1 MKRCIILCVLVA
13 YFPHCFSDNKM
24 EAHQLVPDI
33 LDFVPPHVAT
43 VKFPSGVSM
52 SLGNELTPLQ
62 VKDAPSEVDFP
73 SEPGALY
80 TILFTDPDAPSRAMP
95 IYREILH
102 WLVINVPS
110 GAEIGKGQTVV
121 PYVGSGPP
129 EGLGLHRYV
138 LTVFKQSATLSAD
151 QFDAYQARF
160 KFSSRDFASKFNLQ
174 LIAGNLYQAQT
185 DDFLRAR
192 NAKALDD
199 ALRLHQVIPDLL
211 DAAPQ
216 QAAVV
221 FYSSGAFIRSGNE
234 LTPTQV
240 KDIPAKILWR
250 AEKDS
255 LYTVMLVDA
264 RNAETRSNGG
274 DILHWLVVN
283 SPENAV
289 EKGDTR
295 VEYIG
300 SGPPKAVGINRYVFL
315 IFKQAG
321 LLNLTTERTSNSS
334 ISGRMNFDLK
344 GFIKENGLQELVA
357 ANFFR
362 SSYDDY
368 VPQLF
373 KQLGLETPH

>member
-1 MKRCIILCVLVA
+1 
-13 YFPHCFSDNKM
+13 
-24 EAHQLVPDI
+24 
-33 LDFVPPHVAT
+33 
-43 VKFPSGVSM
+43 
-52 SLGNELTPLQ
+52 
-62 VKDAPSEVDFP
+62 
-73 SEPGALY
+73 
-80 TILFTDPDAPSRAMP
+80 MP

-160 KFSSRDFASKFNLQ
+160 KFSSRDFAIKFNLQ

-357 ANFFR
+357 ANFYR
-362 SSYDDY
+362 ASYDDY

>member
-1 MKRCIILCVLVA
+1 
-13 YFPHCFSDNKM
+13 M

-80 TILFTDPDAPSRAMP
+80 TILFT
-95 IYREILH
+95 ILH

-199 ALRLHQVIPDLL
+199 ALRLHQVIPDLWTL
-211 DAAPQ
+211 PLNRRL
-216 QAAVV
+216 
-221 FYSSGAFIRSGNE
+221 FSGAFIRSGNE

-315 IFKQAG
+315 I
-321 LLNLTTERTSNSS
+321 SS
-334 ISGRMNFDLK
+334 K
-344 GFIKENGLQELVA
+344 LV
-357 ANFFR
+357 
-362 SSYDDY
+362 Y
-368 VPQLF
+368 
-373 KQLGLETPH
+373 